1 MHTPLPANQ
10 TADAQSRE
18 AAELIKS
25 CVHCGFCL
33 PACPTYQL
41 LGDELDSPRGRIYL
55 IKQMAEGHQP
65 GAVTQEHL
73 DKCLTCRSCESACPS
88 GVRYGRLIDLGREM
102 LSERITRDPVSS
114 VKRSFLGRVLSNR
127 RLFGALLRVGR
138 ALRPVLPRALASWV
152 PAPAAPD
159 RFRTGI
165 WPHTHRARR
174 MIVPAGCVQPALQP
188 GIDAAAARLLD
199 RLGISLIPANDGVC
213 CGALNHHLGRRDAA
227 IAQVKRN
234 IDAWTQHLDAGAEAI
249 VITASGCG
257 VMVKDYGHLLRDDPA
272 YAQKAARVSAATRDV
287 CEVLT
292 QQDITDAGIRDR
304 AGIRVAWQAPCTLQ
318 HGQKIRGRVEA
329 LMRAAGLEVLEPAE
343 AARCCGS
350 AGTYS
355 ILQSDISQQ
364 LRDLKLQTLQA
375 GSPDVIATAN
385 IGCLTHLGAGAS
397 VPVKHWVEILAGLGA

>member
-10 TADAQSRE
+10 ADDAHARE

-65 GAVTQEHL
+65 GAVTREHL

-88 GVRYGRLIDLGREM
+88 GVRYGRLIDLGRDM
-102 LSERITRDPVSS
+102 LNERGQRPPVSS
-114 VKRSFLGRVLSNR
+114 LQRAVLGRVLSNR
-127 RLFGALLRVGR
+127 TVFGAVLRIAHV
-138 ALRPVLPRALASWV
+138 LRPILPEKLAALVPPRAAQAAAARLSS
-152 PAPAAPD
+152 PAAL
-159 RFRTGI
+159 
-165 WPHTHRARR
+165 HARR

-188 GIDAAAARLLD
+188 GIDAAAVRLLD
-199 RLGISLIPANDGVC
+199 RAGISLVPVADGDC
-213 CGALNHHLGRRDAA
+213 CGALNHHLGRGAVA
-227 IAQVKRN
+227 LAQMKRN
-234 IDAWTQHLDAGAEAI
+234 IDVWTKHLDAGAEAI
-249 VITASGCG
+249 VSTASGCG
-257 VMVKDYGHLLRDDPA
+257 VMIKDYGHVLRNDSA
-272 YAQKAARVSAATRDV
+272 YADKAARVSAAARDI

-292 QQDITDAGIRDR
+292 TNDIAAAGIRSR
-304 AGIRVAWQAPCTLQ
+304 SGMRVAWQAPCTLQ
-318 HGQKIRGRVEA
+318 HGQKIRGRVES
-329 LMRAAGLEVLEPAE
+329 LLRAAGFEVLEPAE

-355 ILQSDISQQ
+355 ILQPDISTE

-385 IGCLTHLGAGAS
+385 IGCLSHLNAKAS
-397 VPVKHWVEILAGLGA
+397 VPVKHWVEILAAVE